1 MKEEKTDY
9 NLKLRS
15 DEVQEII
22 SHVPNWMIRWG
33 ISLIFIL
40 ILLFLF
46 LSWIIKYPDVITGS
60 VELTT
65 KISPI
70 KVVSKQSS
78 EIEKIYFKNNSA
90 VKKGEALVLLKNQL
104 NNQAK
109 KELKEFCTQVEQFK
123 KEDKLTFLNIP
134 SSNYNYGVLQTN
146 YSNLVQSI
154 NEYQMYINKSTT
166 IFNISNLKEQIIQNF
181 KLKDLA
187 NNQLRNSKNQLK
199 TTQQKFDSDKLL
211 YEKGVISKI
220 TFFEEQKKLINAQSS
235 VDNINKEIVQIAL
248 IITKLKKELNDIESN
263 YKIQK
268 TQLKQAINKELKSI
282 SNELQN
288 WKENY
293 IITSPIAGKMV
304 YDESDIYENKFIEQ
318 NKNVLTIVPNNQSH
332 IGYVEVAKQG
342 YGKIKLNQKV
352 RIKLDNYPF
361 HEFGLLNGV
370 VSEISLIPN
379 EESYII
385 KIQLSNGLITN
396 YNKPIK
402 YQPHMSGVA
411 EIVTEDLRIIERVFN
426 QFRKLFV
433 Q

>member
-1 MKEEKTDY
+1 MAEEQ
-9 NLKLRS
+9 NEIEIRS
-15 DEVQEII
+15 DEVQEIM

-40 ILLFLF
+40 ILLFMF
-46 LSWIIKYPDVITGS
+46 LSWLIKYPDIITGS
-60 VELTT
+60 IELTT
-65 KISPI
+65 EVAPI

-78 EIEKIYFKNNSA
+78 EIDKIYFSNNSD
-90 VKKGEALVLLKNQL
+90 VKKGETLVLLKNQL
-104 NNQAK
+104 NAK
-109 KELKEFCTQVEQFK
+109 AKEELKEFCNLINQYN

-134 SSNYNYGVLQTN
+134 RSNYNYGILQTN

-154 NEYQMYINKSTT
+154 NEYQLYINQSTT
-166 IFNISNLKEQIIQNF
+166 TFNISNIKEQITQNL

-187 NNQLRNSKNQLK
+187 NNQLRNSKNQLQN
-199 TTQQKFDSDKLL
+199 TQQKFNSDKLL

-220 TFFEEQKKLINAQSS
+220 TFFEEQKKLISAQSS

-263 YKIQK
+263 HELQK
-268 TQLKQAINKELKSI
+268 KQLKQAINKELKTI

-288 WKENY
+288 WKKNY
-293 IITSPIAGKMV
+293 IITSPITGKMV
-304 YDESDIYENKFIEQ
+304 YDESDIYEHKFIEQ

-332 IGYVEVAKQG
+332 IGYLKVNKQG

-396 YNKPIK
+396 YNKPIQ
-402 YQPHMSGVA
+402 YQPQMSGVA

-426 QFRKLFV
+426 QFRKIFV